1 MANNKLVGRGI
12 GMRVSQSPS
21 GRGGSVICGLLWIA
35 ALHPLFCLA
44 QTLAQ
49 PPIAPVHPVTDD
61 YFGTKIV
68 DPYQWME
75 ALDAPTVTWMKSQ
88 GAYTRAVLDSIAP
101 RQALL
106 EKISAYTGA
115 FGMVTSVQ
123 VYGGRTFYLNRVPG
137 ADSYD
142 LMVREPKGTVT
153 TLVDVSAL
161 SAAHGGSP
169 FAINYYA
176 ASPDGRLVAAGIS
189 EGGSEDASLSV
200 YEVATGQ
207 RVAGPLSGARF
218 GLVSWADDGSLL
230 FFNRLAE
237 TADRAARFL
246 NSMAVVWNLKDPPVP
261 LYGGT
266 AGHGPKVAPA
276 QIPQLARWPGARWA
290 AAIISN
296 GVQNELQIWLTP
308 VERAAD
314 TAAPWQQLTTY
325 EDGVTNVEISGE
337 RVFLLSHQD
346 APTFK
351 VLTLNAGQSLSQA
364 SALLSADPHC
374 IVESIHAAADG
385 LYVATRAGIYSKL
398 LRVPLGGG
406 TPLEIALPFQGAIG
420 EMFGDPR
427 APGVT
432 LLLESFV
439 RPPAALRYDPGS
451 KRFIDQALTVA
462 PHYEASRFV
471 LSNLTARARDG
482 VRVPLTLI
490 RPKGARSG
498 APVLLSAYGSYGIST
513 LPNFRP
519 LWIPFMAMG
528 ASTAYCHVR
537 GGGELGESWRLAG
550 KDANKPNTWRDL
562 IACAETLIARGVA
575 TRHSLF
581 IRGGSAGGITVG
593 RAMEER
599 PELFAGVIDQV
610 PAANTLRAEIEANGP
625 ANIPEFGTNKTPQ
638 GFSNLLAMDSY
649 LGVRDGVQYPPILIA
664 TGLNDP
670 RVDPWE
676 PAKLAARL
684 QASGSRAPVL
694 LRVVEDAGHGIGS
707 TKTQDDELAA
717 DIDAFVFWH
726 AGLKAWQPA
735 RR

>member
-1 MANNKLVGRGI
+1 VDL
-12 GMRVSQSPS
+12 
-21 GRGGSVICGLLWIA
+21 SV
-35 ALHPLFCLA
+35 
-44 QTLAQ
+44 
-49 PPIAPVHPVTDD
+49 
-61 YFGTKIV
+61 
-68 DPYQWME
+68 
-75 ALDAPTVTWMKSQ
+75 
-88 GAYTRAVLDSIAP
+88 
-101 RQALL
+101 
-106 EKISAYTGA
+106 
-115 FGMVTSVQ
+115 
-123 VYGGRTFYLNRVPG
+123 
-137 ADSYD
+137 
-142 LMVREPKGTVT
+142 
-153 TLVDVSAL
+153 L
-161 SAAHGGSP
+161 SAAHGGAP

-200 YEVATGQ
+200 YEVDTGQ
-207 RVAGPLSGARF
+207 RVAGPVSRAQF
-218 GLVSWADDGSLL
+218 GLAYWADDGSLL
-230 FFNRLAE
+230 FFNRLPE
-237 TADRAARFL
+237 TQDRAARFL
-246 NSMAVVWNLKDPPVP
+246 NSTAVVWNLKDEPVP
-261 LYGGT
+261 LYGGS
-266 AGHGPKVAPA
+266 AGHGPKVAPE
-276 QIPQLARWPGARWA
+276 QIPQVARWPGGGWA

-308 VERAAD
+308 AERAAD
-314 TAAPWQQLTTY
+314 TAAPWRQLTRY
-325 EDGVTNVEISGE
+325 EDGVTNLEISGA

-351 VLTLNAGQSLSQA
+351 VLTLDAGQSLAQA
-364 SALLSADPHC
+364 AVLLPADPHR

-385 LYVATRAGIYSKL
+385 LYVAIRVGIYSKL
-398 LRVPLGGG
+398 LRVPLAGG
-406 TPLEIALPFQGAIG
+406 PPVEIALPFQGAIG
-420 EMFGDPR
+420 EMFSDPR
-427 APGVT
+427 AVGVT

-439 RPPAALRYDPGS
+439 RPPTALRYEPDS
-451 KRFIDQALTVA
+451 RRFVDRQLTVA
-462 PHYEASRFV
+462 PHYDASRFV
-471 LSNLTARARDG
+471 LSNLTARARDS
-482 VRVPLTLI
+482 VRVPLTVI
-490 RPKGARSG
+490 RPKGAKSG
-498 APVLLSAYGSYGIST
+498 TPMLLNAYGSYGIST

-519 LWIPFMAMG
+519 LWIPFMATG

-537 GGGELGESWRLAG
+537 GGGELGEVWRLAG
-550 KDANKPNTWRDL
+550 KDSNKPNTWRDL

-610 PAANTLRAEIEANGP
+610 PAANTLRAEIAANGP
-625 ANIPEFGTNKTPQ
+625 ANIPEFGTYKTPQ

-649 LGVRDGVQYPPILIA
+649 LGVRDGVQYPPILIT

-717 DIDAFVFWH
+717 DIDAFIFWH
-726 AGLKAWQPA
+726 AGLKAWQPT
-735 RR
+735 RQ

>member
-1 MANNKLVGRGI
+1 MSAR
-12 GMRVSQSPS
+12 QAPS
-21 GRGGSVICGLLWIA
+21 GRVGRVACGFLWA
-35 ALHPLFCLA
+35 AAFMPLAGQA
-44 QTLAQ
+44 QTLAR
-49 PPIAPVHPVTDD
+49 PPLAPMHPVTDD

-68 DPYQWME
+68 DPYRWME
-75 ALDAPTVTWMKSQ
+75 SLDAPTVTWMKAQ

-101 RQALL
+101 RQGLL
-106 EKISAYTGA
+106 EKISAFTAA
-115 FGMVTSVQ
+115 FGLITSVQ
-123 VYGGRTFYLNRVPG
+123 VYAGRTFYLNRAPG
-137 ADSYD
+137 SDSYD
-142 LMVREPKGTVT
+142 LVAREANGTVT
-153 TLVDVSAL
+153 KLVDVAAL

-189 EGGSEDASLSV
+189 EGGSEDASISV
-200 YEVATGQ
+200 YEVGTGQ
-207 RVAGPLSGARF
+207 RVAGPMSRARF
-218 GLVSWADDGSLL
+218 GFPNWADDGSLL
-230 FFNRLAE
+230 YFNRISD
-237 TADRAARFL
+237 TQDRNARFL
-246 NSMAVVWNLKDPPVP
+246 NSMAVVWNLKDEPVA

-266 AGHGPKVAPA
+266 AGHGPKVAPE
-276 QIPQLARWPGARWA
+276 QIPQVALWPGGKLAT
-290 AAIISN
+290 AIIAN
-296 GVQNELQIWLTP
+296 GVQNELQIWLAP

-314 TAAPWQQLTTY
+314 ITAPWQQLTTY

-337 RVFLLSHQD
+337 RLFLLSHQE

-351 VLTLNAGQSLSQA
+351 VLALQAGQALAQA
-364 SALLSADPHC
+364 TVLLPADPQR

-406 TPLEIALPFQGAIG
+406 PPVEITLPFQGAIG
-420 EMFGDPR
+420 EMFADPR

-439 RPPAALRYDPGS
+439 RAPTAFHYEPGS
-451 KRFIDQALTVA
+451 KRFVDQKLTVA

-471 LSNLTARARDG
+471 LKSLTARARDG
-482 VRVPLTLI
+482 VGVPLTLI
-490 RPKGARSG
+490 RPKGAKSG
-498 APVLLSAYGSYGIST
+498 TPLLLYAYGSYGIST
-513 LPNFRP
+513 LPSFRP

-537 GGGELGESWRLAG
+537 GGGELGETWRLAG
-550 KDANKPNTWRDL
+550 KDDKKPNTWRDL
-562 IACAETLIARGVA
+562 IACAEDLMARGVA
-575 TRHSLF
+575 TRRTLF

-610 PAANTLRAEIEANGP
+610 PAANALRAEIEANGP
-625 ANIPEFGTNKTPQ
+625 ANIPEFGTNKNEQ
-638 GFSNLLAMDSY
+638 GFRNLLAMDSY

-684 QASGSRAPVL
+684 QSSGSKAPVL
-694 LRVVEDAGHGIGS
+694 LRVVEDAGHGVGS

-717 DIDAFVFWH
+717 DVAAFVFWH
-726 AGLKAWQPA
+726 AGLRAWQPA